1 MNIYLAIIVAAIA
14 GRYLLESFADLLNL
28 KHLHPDLPREFE
40 GFYDAESYRR
50 SQDYLRDT
58 TRLGLI
64 SDSFNTVLILALI
77 LAGGFNF
84 IDALARSLGFNT
96 IVTGLIFA
104 GILGLFLKLIN
115 LPFSIYDTFVI
126 EEKYGFN
133 KTTPKIFVLDLIKA
147 LILIAILGGS
157 AFAIVLWFFQEVGEP
172 AWIYCWIT
180 LTVLQVAIMFIA
192 PYVILPLF
200 NKYTPLEEGEL
211 KSRIEEYAESQN
223 FKIKGV
229 YKMDGSKRSSKSN
242 AFFTG
247 FGKSKRIVLFDT
259 LIEKHTVD
267 ELVTVIAH
275 EMGHY
280 KKKHVPL
287 AMARSIVK
295 TGLMFFLLSLFID
308 NPGLFDAFG
317 MEHMSIYAGFIF
329 FGFLFTPV
337 NMALS
342 LFETALSRKH
352 EYESDNYAVQTTGQ
366 PEVLINALKK
376 LSVDNL
382 GNLTPHP
389 LKVTVSYSH
398 PPVLDRI
405 QAIRNPKSP

>member
-1 MNIYLAIIVAAIA
+1 MNIYLTIILAAIIA
-14 GRYLLESFADLLNL
+14 RYLLETFADLLNL
-28 KHLHPDLPREFE
+28 KHLQPDLPREFE
-40 GFYDAESYRR
+40 GFYDAESYRK
-50 SQDYLRDT
+50 SQDYLRDN

-64 SDSFNTVLILALI
+64 SDSFNTVVILALI
-77 LAGGFNF
+77 LAGAFNF
-84 IDALARSLGFNT
+84 IDAVARSFSSNP
-96 IVTGLIFA
+96 IFAGLIFA

-295 TGLMFFLLSLFID
+295 TGLVFFLLSLFID
-308 NPGLFDAFG
+308 NPSLFDAFG

-329 FGFLFTPV
+329 FGFLFAPV

-352 EYESDNYAVQTTGQ
+352 EYESDNYAVKTTGQ

-398 PPVLDRI
+398 PPILDRI
-405 QAIRNPKSP
+405 QAIRNSTAS

>member
-1 MNIYLAIIVAAIA
+1 
-14 GRYLLESFADLLNL
+14 
-28 KHLHPDLPREFE
+28 
-40 GFYDAESYRR
+40 
-50 SQDYLRDT
+50 
-58 TRLGLI
+58 
-64 SDSFNTVLILALI
+64 
-77 LAGGFNF
+77 
-84 IDALARSLGFNT
+84 
-96 IVTGLIFA
+96 
-104 GILGLFLKLIN
+104 
-115 LPFSIYDTFVI
+115 
-126 EEKYGFN
+126 N
-133 KTTPKIFVLDLIKA
+133 KTTPKIFVLDLVKTI
-147 LILIAILGGS
+147 ILLAVFGGS
-157 AFAIVLWFFQEVGEP
+157 AFVIVLWLFQEVGES

-180 LTVLQVAIMFIA
+180 LTILQVAIMFVA

-211 KSRIEEYAESQN
+211 RSRIEQYAESQN
-223 FKIKGV
+223 FRIKGV

-247 FGKSKRIVLFDT
+247 FGRSKRIVLFDT

-280 KKKHVPL
+280 KKKHVPQ
-287 AMARSIVK
+287 AMVRSIVK

-308 NPGLFDAFG
+308 NPGLFEAFG

-329 FGFLFTPV
+329 FGFLFAPV
-337 NMALS
+337 SMALS

-352 EYESDNYAVQTTGQ
+352 EYESDNYAVKTTGQ

-389 LKVTVSYSH
+389 LKVIVGYSH

-405 QAIRNPKSP
+405 QAIRNSKSP